1 MNDLNDLNHQS
12 PLGPPSRF
20 FQCGIQFRS
29 HTQIEDVLNLHFTFH
44 LSRISRPI
52 DHLFHVALLESAAG
66 IVPAHL
72 IFIGFSRHFTIVDA
86 QYFLDDI
93 ERFLRLL
100 AEK

>member
-1 MNDLNDLNHQS
+1 MIEKNL
-12 PLGPPSRF
+12 
-20 FQCGIQFRS
+20 
-29 HTQIEDVLNLHFTFH
+29 EDVLNLHFTFH
-44 LSRISRPI
+44 LSRIPGPS
-52 DHLFHVALLESAAG
+52 DHLSHVVLLKSATG

-93 ERFLRLL
+93 ERFLRFL